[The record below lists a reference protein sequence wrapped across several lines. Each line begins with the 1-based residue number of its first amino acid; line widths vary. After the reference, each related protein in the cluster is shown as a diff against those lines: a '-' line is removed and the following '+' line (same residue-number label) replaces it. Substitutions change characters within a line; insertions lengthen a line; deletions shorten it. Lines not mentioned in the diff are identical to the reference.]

1 MTDTQLLTLK
11 IVLGITIGFAIA
23 YFVNRLYF
31 ARLGQVNP
39 AKGPHANQRVATGG
53 IAVKF
58 FVDGAAV
65 LLAYFLSG
73 DAWFMLACTFGLV
86 VLGNVHLYQLTAKGG
101 N

>member
-31 ARLGQVNP
+31 NRLSRVSPDN
-39 AKGPHANQRVATGG
+39 GPRANQAVATGG

-58 FVDGAAV
+58 FVDGATV
-65 LLAYFLSG
+65 LVAYFLSG
-73 DAWFMLACTFGLV
+73 DPWFMLACTFGLV
-86 VLGNVHLYQLTAKGG
+86 VLGNIHLYQLTVKGG

>member
-1 MTDTQLLTLK
+1 MTDVQLLTLK

-23 YFVNRLYF
+23 YFVPVCFSRL
-31 ARLGQVNP
+31 N
-39 AKGPHANQRVATGG
+39 RVAPENGARANRAAVTGG

-58 FVDGAAV
+58 FVDAAAV
-65 LLAYFLSG
+65 LLAYLLSG

-86 VLGNVHLYQLTAKGG
+86 ILGNIHLYQLTAKGG

>member
-1 MTDTQLLTLK
+1 MTGTQLLTLK

-23 YFVNRLYF
+23 FFVNRFYF
-31 ARLGQVNP
+31 SRLSQINP
-39 AKGPHANQRVATGG
+39 DAESRANRSTAVGG

-58 FVDGAAV
+58 LVDGAVV

-73 DAWFMLACTFGLV
+73 DAAFMLACTFGLV
-86 VLGNVHLYQLTAKGG
+86 ILGNIHLYTLTVKGG

>member
-1 MTDTQLLTLK
+1 MTGFQLLTLK

-23 YFVNRLYF
+23 FFVNRLYF
-31 ARLGQVNP
+31 TRLTRVNP
-39 AKGPHANQRVATGG
+39 ANGQRANQRVATGG

-58 FVDGAAV
+58 LVDGAAV

-86 VLGNVHLYQLTAKGG
+86 VLGNIHLYQLTAKGG